1 MKITFARAALALL
14 AGCAPLQPG
23 DPGYTYW
30 NDPTFRSGEAR
41 DRIDQE
47 YIARFQAKCKRVG
60 EVARASGDWRTPLH
74 EFTNE
79 EYNAVHNRL
88 YWPSVLTS
96 QESMCVDIL
105 VGAGILVRPA
115 RQLSPGEVIMLCEPI
130 DGYSPCSYPR

>member
-60 EVARASGDWRTPLH
+60 EVARASGVDGGYGGDLGVGI
-74 EFTNE
+74 
-79 EYNAVHNRL
+79 AVEGRA
-88 YWPSVLTS
+88 
-96 QESMCVDIL
+96 EAF
-105 VGAGILVRPA
+105 G
-115 RQLSPGEVIMLCEPI
+115 
-130 DGYSPCSYPR
+130 